1 MHLIIVG
8 GGIGGLTM
16 ALAAHKMGMTCDVY
30 ESVSEIKPIGVGINI
45 LPHASRFLCESLG
58 LEAELTK
65 LAVLTKEAIF
75 FNRFGQEIYAEPSGR
90 YAGYDWPQFSIH
102 RGDLQMALLAAFLER
117 IGPEH
122 LHLSVDCTRVDEE
135 AGRAYFKKAK
145 SDDLTE
151 FSVVGDAVIAC
162 DGVHSIIRK
171 QLHPTEGKPKYSGVN
186 MWRGVTP
193 WKPFLSEG
201 SMVRAGWLTQGKMVI
216 YPIRNNID
224 GQGTQLIN
232 WVAELETPNHLE
244 RDWNK
249 KGRLEDFIGAFEDW
263 HFDWLDVPALIRG
276 ADHILE
282 FPMIDQDPLPFW
294 TRGRA
299 TLLGDAAHPMYPRG
313 SNGAGQ
319 SILDAQSLAKFLM
332 SEATVETAL
341 KRYEEVRL
349 EATGNVVRMNRV
361 NPPDAILRE
370 VWERSNDQPFGHIN
384 DVISQDELQFITQR
398 YKDVAGYDKKTVAAA

>member
-16 ALAAHKMGMTCDVY
+16 ALAAHHVGITCDVY
-30 ESVSEIKPIGVGINI
+30 ESVPEIKPVGVGINI

-58 LEAELTK
+58 LEEGLSK

-75 FNRFGQEIYAEPSGR
+75 FNRFGQKIYSEPSGR
-90 YAGYDWPQFSIH
+90 LAGYDWPQFSIH
-102 RGDLQMALLAAFLER
+102 RGDLQMALLADFLKK
-117 IGPEH
+117 IGSEH
-122 LHLSVDCTRVDEE
+122 LHLGLECIRVDETT
-135 AGRAYFKKAK
+135 GKAYFKKAK
-145 SDDLTE
+145 SDDATE
-151 FSVVGDAVIAC
+151 IVVVGDAVIAC
-162 DGVHSIIRK
+162 DGVHSVIRK
-171 QLHPTEGKPKYSGVN
+171 QLHPTEGKPLYSGVN
-186 MWRGVTP
+186 MWRGVTRG
-193 WKPFLSEG
+193 KSFLSEA

-232 WVAELETPNHLE
+232 WVAEVETPNHLE

-249 KGRLEDFIGAFEDW
+249 QGKIEDFIGAFEDW
-263 HFDWLDVPALIRG
+263 QFDWLDVPAMIRS
-276 ADHILE
+276 ADSILE

-294 TRGRA
+294 SRGKV

-319 SILDAQSLAKFLM
+319 SILDAQSLAKFLS
-332 SEATVETAL
+332 SESDVERAL
-341 KRYEEVRL
+341 KLYEDVRL
-349 EATGNVVRMNRV
+349 EATGNVVKMNRT

-370 VWERSNDQPFGHIN
+370 VWERTNDQPFNHID
-384 DVISQDELQFITQR
+384 DVISQAELEAITQR
-398 YKDVAGYDKKTVAAA
+398 YKNVAGYDKKTVAA